1 MVAAPSG
8 PDPQNEAADAR
19 LTPVLETAPLAACTA
34 KFERNASASSG
45 TKEDSHAGP
54 MSQAMGQT
62 PIWTG
67 PPIWAEGPKAEA
79 HFGPI
84 TATAR
89 RRMNERGLLQRLQ
102 SLREVRAC
110 SLSFS
115 WRACLPVYRL
125 PRLNLSRGLRHHV
138 DASPACLRRL
148 GCGRLDFP
156 QRRRIHVVRLEASI
170 RLGATHREHD
180 FARAGLRQGG
190 AKAKAELLPQ
200 H

>member
-67 PPIWAEGPKAEA
+67 PPIWAEGPTAEA

-84 TATAR
+84 TSTVR
-89 RRMNERGLLQRLQ
+89 RRINARGLLQSLQ
-102 SLREVRAC
+102 SLRGVRAC

-115 WRACLPVYRL
+115 WRACLPVHCL
-125 PRLNLSRGLRHHV
+125 PASNLSRGLRHHV
-138 DASPACLRRL
+138 DARFARLPPSARVRLAEFPPAPPDTRAASCGQHPPWRDSSRARPRSRRSA
-148 GCGRLDFP
+148 
-156 QRRRIHVVRLEASI
+156 RRR
-170 RLGATHREHD
+170 
-180 FARAGLRQGG
+180 
-190 AKAKAELLPQ
+190 KAKAELLPQ